1 MEGLLGGKPSMV
13 TPMLLL
19 RDSGNFCQ
27 AWCAGRFEGVSKYSF
42 TYSLFILRD
51 APEQNF
57 RGGESALPFRS
68 SDLPR
73 LLGDAS
79 QDDCASLGS
88 EQSLGATGAIYN
100 PTMDPF
106 VQPSAGFLRRHL
118 YSFGVTGSA
127 SISAPGVSV
136 AQEISRPTVCAN
148 YVQGRGSLNFSLP
161 AAPPRS
167 QNQSDG
173 EASILIAQPA
183 ATAPPRAWRLAS
195 WPARPTRRQ
204 AGRRYGRTR
213 AAAGPHRG
221 GRIFASS
228 RLWCARAACR

>member
-1 MEGLLGGKPSMV
+1 
-13 TPMLLL
+13 LLL
-19 RDSGNFCQ
+19 RNSVNFCQ

-57 RGGESALPFRS
+57 RGGESALRFRS
-68 SDLPR
+68 AICRVCWATLAKMAALRWVQSRALV
-73 LLGDAS
+73 L
-79 QDDCASLGS
+79 Q
-88 EQSLGATGAIYN
+88 EQSTIPPWTRSCRRLRDFCAAIYTVLALQGA
-100 PTMDPF
+100 P
-106 VQPSAGFLRRHL
+106 AFL
-118 YSFGVTGSA
+118 
-127 SISAPGVSV
+127 PGVSV

-195 WPARPTRRQ
+195 WPARPTRR
-204 AGRRYGRTR
+204 T
-213 AAAGPHRG
+213 
-221 GRIFASS
+221 
-228 RLWCARAACR
+228 ARAPSPGICRFPAPD